1 MRVQWYNYCMYSIEK
16 LKRLEKYKYS
26 KDTLEK
32 MRKYVSDCKQNPEKH
47 PTLERM
53 CLESGVLPE
62 VVRGWGEKYIDIM
75 DLLATLETL
84 QRDYLQRHPS
94 QGNIF
99 LLKSIYDMQDTKK
112 TEITITKRIDNR
124 PLDVIAGE
132 LVRELQGKPRKTL
145 SSLEERVDS
154 TTDQ

>member
-1 MRVQWYNYCMYSIEK
+1 MYNIEK
-16 LKRLEKYKYS
+16 LKKLEKYKYS
-26 KDTLEK
+26 KDTLERMK
-32 MRKYVSDCKQNPEKH
+32 KYVEECRANPEKH

-53 CLESGVLPE
+53 CLESKVLPE
-62 VVRGWGEKYIDIM
+62 IVRGWGEKYADIM

-99 LLKSIYDMQDTKK
+99 LLKSIYDMQETRK
-112 TEITITKRIDNR
+112 TEITITQRIDNR

-132 LVRELQGKPRKTL
+132 LVRELQGKPRKSGEPSESTL
-145 SSLEERVDS
+145 MA
-154 TTDQ
+154 T